1 MNRAPLAATP
11 ILAISLTLMW
21 SLGQLSAAGSSE
33 PAFERVLAKSN
44 NVAPP
49 AYRAFRRLE
58 GGLTNG
64 SDKRG
69 WLEAWTEYQPG
80 RGFTFEVVGEGGS
93 EYVRNKS
100 LRAIL
105 ASEQD
110 LIARGKRLRAS
121 LDAKNYAFEDGG
133 MTDDGLQRILMNPTK
148 KSEGLIAG
156 SLLIEPGS
164 GLVTRIQGRLMK
176 SPSFWLRDVE
186 VTWKFAHIDGHVV
199 PIEMTSTGR
208 VRVFGRSNFRM
219 VYDYVSI
226 DGRSTGA
233 GLKAALREEQ
243 P

>member
-1 MNRAPLAATP
+1 VNRAPLAATP
-11 ILAISLTLMW
+11 ILAISLTLMG
-21 SLGQLSAAGSSE
+21 SLGQLSASGS
-33 PAFERVLAKSN
+33 ADQGFERVLSKSN
-44 NVAPP
+44 TVAPP
-49 AYRAFRRLE
+49 AYRAYRRLE

-64 SDKRG
+64 SDKSG
-69 WLEAWTEYQPG
+69 WIEAWTEYQPG
-80 RGFTFEVVGEGGS
+80 RGFTFEVVREGGS
-93 EYVRNKS
+93 EYVRNKT
-100 LRAIL
+100 LRTML

-121 LDAKNYAFEDGG
+121 LDANNYAFEDGG
-133 MTDDGLQRILMNPTK
+133 LTDEGLQRVLMNPVK
-148 KSEGLIAG
+148 KSDGLIAG

-176 SPSFWLRDVE
+176 SPSFWLRDIE
-186 VTWKFAHIDGHVV
+186 VTWKFAHIGGHVV

-208 VRVFGRSNFRM
+208 VRMFGRSEFRM
-219 VYDYVSI
+219 VYNYVSI